1 MYRLIVILSI
11 MENLHKKNIPEF
23 ISVGVYF
30 ITDEYTGEIE
40 FDFEEMTREFNIK
53 ISELNVAIDNQSIT

>member
-1 MYRLIVILSI
+1 